1 MSDASK
7 IETNGVNPVP
17 DNERYGRPF
26 DLFPVWFSWN
36 ISIFGITLGIYV
48 FGLGL
53 SVWQAMLAGVI
64 GYFLSCALVGILA
77 VGSVRTGL
85 PTLVQSRLAFGYHG
99 NKLPTFFGYL
109 ANMGWKVTLLSMATT
124 TLADLVANLV
134 PGLLN
139 DKGMPVA
146 GCTLGCFA
154 VVLLLTM
161 SGAIYG
167 HQLIIKIEKA
177 IAWLTGIFTIV
188 YLFFFIPNINFSALS
203 SAPSGSFATFVG
215 GIVLSMTM
223 VGLGF
228 LNYGG
233 DYARYLP
240 RKTPAR
246 GVIFWTTTGIA
257 VPVSVL
263 LILGVMLAVGNP
275 ALLEKANHEPLAAL
289 TGILPFWFY
298 VPFSLIVIISLIS
311 AGMTGILS
319 NVSYRSLPTLENGYQ
334 SGAAEKSD
342 NKLSTPIHVYFN
354 YKPTER
360 LAVGLGFYTPYGS
373 SMNWGDNWSGAHL
386 VQEIN
391 LTAFT
396 FQPTVSYKICDRLSV
411 GAGLTV
417 SWGNFDLS
425 RSLLSPTMRRG
436 LISGTIDPGI
446 AKAQAGIAQLE
457 SVIAALPD
465 GAQKEAYQQ
474 QLQQTQGTLQTLE
487 GAKGYLN
494 STMNR
499 SLVSA
504 KLQGDSDVAVGV
516 NAGFLWDITDEWS
529 VGMTW
534 RSRLNMKVGK
544 GHATMN
550 IDPQAAALIAKLGEL
565 KPDTE
570 LIPGLDKGTFNAEL
584 PLPTTVTW
592 AVSFRPAV
600 KWELAVDL
608 QWTGW
613 SAYKALNVA
622 FNEKELGIKPIYSV
636 KNYSNT
642 LAFRFGAQYRATD
655 FITARMGMYVDESP
669 VSSDYLN
676 PETPSMTKV
685 SYTAGLSLRP
695 TKFMSIDLAYCY
707 VSSADPER
715 TGSYPL
721 YGYTDGNLEEG
732 FSGNY
737 TLHANVF
744 SIGVGFS
751 F

>member
-1 MSDASK
+1 MKKLFLVLAAAAIASGAYAEGYQVNNMSAKQTGMGHVGTAMKLNS
-7 IETNGVNPVP
+7 E
-17 DNERYGRPF
+17 
-26 DLFPVWFSWN
+26 
-36 ISIFGITLGIYV
+36 SIF
-48 FGLGL
+48 F
-53 SVWQAMLAGVI
+53 
-64 GYFLSCALVGILA
+64 
-77 VGSVRTGL
+77 
-85 PTLVQSRLAFGYHG
+85 
-99 NKLPTFFGYL
+99 
-109 ANMGWKVTLLSMATT
+109 
-124 TLADLVANLV
+124 
-134 PGLLN
+134 
-139 DKGMPVA
+139 
-146 GCTLGCFA
+146 
-154 VVLLLTM
+154 
-161 SGAIYG
+161 
-167 HQLIIKIEKA
+167 
-177 IAWLTGIFTIV
+177 
-188 YLFFFIPNINFSALS
+188 
-203 SAPSGSFATFVG
+203 
-215 GIVLSMTM
+215 
-223 VGLGF
+223 
-228 LNYGG
+228 
-233 DYARYLP
+233 
-240 RKTPAR
+240 
-246 GVIFWTTTGIA
+246 
-257 VPVSVL
+257 
-263 LILGVMLAVGNP
+263 NP
-275 ALLEKANHEPLAAL
+275 AATAFQTSK
-289 TGILPFWFY
+289 FD
-298 VPFSLIVIISLIS
+298 IS

-319 NVSYRSLPTLENGYQ
+319 NVRYQSLPTLGNDYT
-334 SGAAEKSD
+334 SGPSEKSD

-396 FQPTVSYKICDRLSV
+396 FQPTVSYKICDRLSI
-411 GAGLTV
+411 GAGLMV

-425 RSLLSPTMRRG
+425 RSLLSPTTRRG
-436 LISGTIDPGI
+436 LIAGMIDPNITKLEGAI
-446 AKAQAGIAQLE
+446 AVLPDGEAKQQAIAQL
-457 SVIAALPD
+457 
-465 GAQKEAYQQ
+465 Q
-474 QLQQTQGTLQTLE
+474 TLQ

-494 STMNR
+494 STMNQ

-504 KLQGDSDVAVGV
+504 KLEGNADVAVGV

-529 VGMTW
+529 VGMTY

-550 IDPQAAALIAKLGEL
+550 IDPTAAALIAKLGAL
-565 KPDTE
+565 SPGTE

-613 SAYKALNVA
+613 SAYKALNVV
-622 FNEKELGIKPIYSV
+622 FNEEELGIKPIYSV

-685 SYTAGLSLRP
+685 AYTAGVSLRP

-715 TGSYPL
+715 SGSYPV
-721 YGYTDGNLEEG
+721 YGYTSGKLEEV

-737 TLHANVF
+737 KLHANVF
-744 SIGVGFS
+744 SLGVGFS

>member
-1 MSDASK
+1 MK
-7 IETNGVNPVP
+7 K
-17 DNERYGRPF
+17 
-26 DLFPVWFSWN
+26 LFLV
-36 ISIFGITLGIYV
+36 
-48 FGLGL
+48 
-53 SVWQAMLAGVI
+53 LAAAAI
-64 GYFLSCALVGILA
+64 A
-77 VGSVRTGL
+77 
-85 PTLVQSRLAFGYHG
+85 
-99 NKLPTFFGYL
+99 
-109 ANMGWKVTLLSMATT
+109 
-124 TLADLVANLV
+124 
-134 PGLLN
+134 
-139 DKGMPVA
+139 
-146 GCTLGCFA
+146 
-154 VVLLLTM
+154 
-161 SGAIYG
+161 SGAYAEGYQVNNMSAKQTGMG
-167 HQLIIKIEKA
+167 HVGTAMKLNSES
-177 IAWLTGIFTIV
+177 V
-188 YLFFFIPNINFSALS
+188 FF
-203 SAPSGSFATFVG
+203 
-215 GIVLSMTM
+215 
-223 VGLGF
+223 
-228 LNYGG
+228 
-233 DYARYLP
+233 
-240 RKTPAR
+240 
-246 GVIFWTTTGIA
+246 
-257 VPVSVL
+257 
-263 LILGVMLAVGNP
+263 NP
-275 ALLEKANHEPLAAL
+275 AATA
-289 TGILPFWFY
+289 FQSSRFD
-298 VPFSLIVIISLIS
+298 IS
-311 AGMTGILS
+311 AGITGILS
-319 NVSYRSLPTLENGYQ
+319 NVRYQSLPTLANDYT
-334 SGAAEKSD
+334 SGPSEKSD

-396 FQPTVSYKICDRLSV
+396 FQPTVSYKICDRLSI
-411 GAGLTV
+411 GAGLMV

-425 RSLLSPTMRRG
+425 RSLLSPTTRHG
-436 LISGTIDPGI
+436 LIAGMIDPKITQLEGAI
-446 AKAQAGIAQLE
+446 NSGALTGEALAQATA
-457 SVIAALPD
+457 
-465 GAQKEAYQQ
+465 
-474 QLQQTQGTLQTLE
+474 TLQTLE

-494 STMNR
+494 NTMSQ

-504 KLQGDSDVAVGV
+504 KLEGDADVAVGV

-529 VGMTW
+529 LAMTY

-550 IDPQAAALIAKLGEL
+550 IDPTAAALIAQLGQL
-565 KPDTE
+565 SPGTE

-592 AVSFRPAV
+592 GVSFRPAV

-613 SAYKALNVA
+613 SAYKALNVV
-622 FNEKELGIKPIYSV
+622 FNEEELGIKPIYSV

-685 SYTAGLSLRP
+685 SYTAGISLRP
-695 TKFMSIDLAYCY
+695 TKFMSVDLAYCY

-715 TGSYPL
+715 TGSYPI
-721 YGYTDGNLEEG
+721 YGYTSGKLEEV

-737 TLHANVF
+737 KLHANVF